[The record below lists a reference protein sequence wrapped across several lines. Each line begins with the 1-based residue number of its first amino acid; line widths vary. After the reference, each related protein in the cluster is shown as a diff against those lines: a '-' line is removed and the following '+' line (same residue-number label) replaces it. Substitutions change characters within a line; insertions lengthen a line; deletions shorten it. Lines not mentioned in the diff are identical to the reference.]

1 LRNHLKLVHHRL
13 NKPVEGR
20 PQIEDSL
27 DTQKHNR
34 RNPATLA
41 DVALTDA
48 RVAQSYALGTTTMD
62 EATVELGQESL
73 ADGGVAIFTSTNI
86 QNLPYD

>member
-1 LRNHLKLVHHRL
+1 
-13 NKPVEGR
+13 
-20 PQIEDSL
+20 
-27 DTQKHNR
+27 
-34 RNPATLA
+34 
-41 DVALTDA
+41 
-48 RVAQSYALGTTTMD
+48 MD